1 MKRKIDVSD
10 LGQITH
16 ELGALQTSTRLEIS
30 IGGQIYTG
38 PVELEVETGVV
49 GLHFD
54 TKMKIKAK
62 AKAKA
67 KK

>member
-10 LGQITH
+10 LGQLAH
-16 ELGALQTSTRLEIS
+16 ELVALPKSTRLEIC
-30 IGGQIYTG
+30 IGGETYTG
-38 PVELEVETGVV
+38 PVELEIEAGVV

-54 TKMKIKAK
+54 TKMKLKAK
-62 AKAKA
+62 TKA